1 MQRRQKHRLSV
12 VDHDRNAVEM
22 TYVYPVVS
30 RRAGGVSI
38 GINLNPNNAC
48 NWRCVYC
55 QVPDLSFGKAPIIDL
70 ELLDTEL
77 RQMFNWIQHG
87 DFLAERVPVGARQ
100 LKDAAISGNGEPT
113 SSAQLE
119 GCLEVLDKVLNA
131 VGLAQKIPVV
141 LITNGSLVHKP
152 HVQAALKRLK
162 QLNGVVW
169 FKLDSATAVGS
180 SRINSCHLAP
190 EEHLSNLRLA
200 ATLCPTWLQTCLFQW
215 DGIPPSK
222 SEQSAYLQA
231 LHQLMQD
238 GVPILGVHL
247 YTIARASHQPEANA
261 VHALPEAWLADFAG
275 QIREQ
280 GVHVCVSA

>member
-1 MQRRQKHRLSV
+1 MRRREKHRLSV

-55 QVPDLSFGKAPIIDL
+55 QVPDLSFGKAPVIDL
-70 ELLDTEL
+70 ELLDGEL
-77 RQMFNWIQHG
+77 RQMFESIQHG
-87 DFLAERVPVGARQ
+87 DFLAERVPEGARQ
-100 LKDAAISGNGEPT
+100 LKDVAISGNGEPT

-119 GCLEVLDKVLNA
+119 ACLEVLGNVSKA
-131 VGLAQKIPVV
+131 VDFAQKIPVV

-169 FKLDSATAVGS
+169 FKLDSASEEGS
-180 SRINSCHLAP
+180 SRINSSHLPP
-190 EEHLSNLRLA
+190 EEHMGNLRLA
-200 ATLCPTWLQTCLFQW
+200 ATLCPTWIQTCMFQW
-215 DGIPPSK
+215 NGIPPSQD
-222 SEQSAYLQA
+222 EQSAYLEA
-231 LHQLMQD
+231 LERLMKD
-238 GVPILGVHL
+238 DVPVLGVHL
-247 YTIARASHQPEANA
+247 YTIARASHQPEAA
-261 VHALPEAWLADFAG
+261 SLQALPGPWLVECAR
-275 QIREQ
+275 QSRLR
-280 GVHVCVSA
+280 GVDVRVSA